1 MKTTIIILTILV
13 SLLYLKWVL
22 IILVFPFQ
30 VVHGQILKRRAPLPP
45 KGGEP
50 SQQNSPFRGMG
61 GLLSLLDKLYIYWEK
76 LFKKGWQRYMLFQ
89 VGLVPSFHIRKF
101 VYKALGAEIGKH
113 VVFHFRTE
121 VRFPSRLKIGDGTI
135 IGDNALLAAGRG
147 LTIGKNVNLSS
158 NVSIYSGA
166 HDHRD
171 PYFRSTPATTRPV
184 NIGDRVWIGSNAIIL
199 TGVNIGE
206 GAVVCAGAVV
216 TKDVEPYAVVAGIPA
231 KKVNERPRDLRYEFR
246 GKSMRLY

>member
-1 MKTTIIILTILV
+1 MEIAIIILTILV
-13 SLLYLKWVL
+13 SLLYLKWLL
-22 IILVFPFQ
+22 IIVVFPFQ
-30 VVHGQILKRRAPLPP
+30 FVHGRVLKKWGNSEDAPQIIRT
-45 KGGEP
+45 
-50 SQQNSPFRGMG
+50 
-61 GLLSLLDKLYIYWEK
+61 LDKLYIYWEK

-89 VGLVPSFHIRKF
+89 VGLIPSHHIRKF
-101 VYKALGAEIGKH
+101 IYKALGAEIGKN

-121 VRFPSRLKIGDGTI
+121 VRGLHRLKIGDGTI
-135 IGDNALLAAGRG
+135 IGDNALLAAQRG

-171 PYFRSTPATTRPV
+171 PYFRSTPATTRPIT
-184 NIGDRVWIGSNAIIL
+184 IGDRVWIGSNAIIL

-206 GAVVCAGAVV
+206 GAVVCAGCVV

-231 KKVNERPRDLRYEFR
+231 KKVNERPHDLRYEF
-246 GKSMRLY
+246 KKTVRLY

>member
-1 MKTTIIILTILV
+1 MNTVVIILTILV

-22 IILVFPFQ
+22 IIVVFPFQ
-30 VVHGQILKRRAPLPP
+30 VVHGRVLKKWGNSEDAPLII
-45 KGGEP
+45 KA
-50 SQQNSPFRGMG
+50 
-61 GLLSLLDKLYIYWEK
+61 LDKAYIYWEK
-76 LFKKGWQRYMLFQ
+76 IFKKGWQRYMLFH
-89 VGLVPSFHIRKF
+89 VGLVPSHHIRRF
-101 VYKALGAEIGKH
+101 VYRALGAEIGKN
-113 VVFHFRTE
+113 VVFHFHTE
-121 VRFPSRLKIGDGTI
+121 VRGLCRLKIGDGTI

-171 PYFRSTPATTRPV
+171 PYFRSTPATTHPV

-206 GAVVCAGAVV
+206 GAVVCAGCVV

-231 KKVNERPRDLRYEFR
+231 KKVNERPHDLRYEF
-246 GKSMRLY
+246 KKTVRLY

>member
-1 MKTTIIILTILV
+1 MKTAIIILTILV

-22 IILVFPFQ
+22 IIAVFPFQ
-30 VVHGQILKRRAPLPP
+30 IVHGQILKRSAPIPP

-50 SQQNSPFRGMG
+50 SQQNSHFRGLG
-61 GLLSLLDKLYIYWEK
+61 GFLDKLYIYWEK

-89 VGLVPSFHIRKF
+89 VGLVPSHHIRRF
-101 VYKALGAEIGKH
+101 VYRALGAEIGKN

-121 VRFPSRLKIGDGTI
+121 VRGLHRLKIGDGTI
-135 IGDNALLAAGRG
+135 IGDNALLSAQRG

-171 PYFRSTPATTRPV
+171 PYFRSTPATTRPIS
-184 NIGDRVWIGSNAIIL
+184 IGDRVWIGSNAIIL

-206 GAVVCAGAVV
+206 GAVVCAGCVV

-231 KKVNERPRDLRYEFR
+231 RKVNERPRNLRYEF
-246 GKSMRLY
+246 KKTVRLF

>member
-1 MKTTIIILTILV
+1 MKTAIIILTILV

-22 IILVFPFQ
+22 IIAVFPFQ
-30 VVHGQILKRRAPLPP
+30 VVHGRILKKWGKSKDAPLILRALEKP
-45 KGGEP
+45 
-50 SQQNSPFRGMG
+50 
-61 GLLSLLDKLYIYWEK
+61 YIYWEK
-76 LFKKGWQRYMLFQ
+76 IFKKGWQRYMLYQ
-89 VGLVPSFHIRKF
+89 IGLFPSFHIRKY
-101 VYKALGAEIGKH
+101 VYKALGAEIGKN

-121 VRFPSRLKIGDGTI
+121 VRGLHRLKIGDGTI
-135 IGDNALLAAGRG
+135 IGDNALLAAQRG

-171 PYFRSTPATTRPV
+171 PYFRSTPATTRPIT
-184 NIGDRVWIGSNAIIL
+184 IGDRVWIGSNAIIL

-206 GAVVCAGAVV
+206 GAVVCAGCVV

-231 KKVNERPRDLRYEFR
+231 KKVNERPRDLRYEFK

>member
-30 VVHGQILKRRAPLPP
+30 VVHGQVLKKWGDNKEAPL
-45 KGGEP
+45 
-50 SQQNSPFRGMG
+50 FIRT
-61 GLLSLLDKLYIYWEK
+61 LDKLYIYWEK

-89 VGLVPSFHIRKF
+89 VGLIPSFHIRKF

-158 NVSIYSGA
+158 NVSIYSGS

-184 NIGDRVWIGSNAIIL
+184 NIGDRVWIGSNTIIL